1 MKKIF
6 ISLFVLTTAFFT
18 SCSNEDDF
26 AIAPFNP
33 VLFGE
38 NFPEDD
44 IDFNQTFDFDGWTN
58 FAETGSVLWTER
70 DYQDD
75 GYIQFSSY
83 QSFEPSNIG
92 WAITPAVDLDEAENT
107 PYLKFE
113 SAMAFVD
120 NPDNKLEVFISSD
133 FDGVDVLSATWEQL
147 SATVADSN
155 TENWYEYIPSG
166 DIDLSAYS
174 GVVHIAFKVTGNT
187 TSLDGTF
194 QVDNVYVFSKK

>member
-6 ISLFVLTTAFFT
+6 ISIFALTSVFLT
-18 SCSNEDDF
+18 SCSNEDDYVV
-26 AIAPFNP
+26 APFNP

-44 IDFNQTFDFDGWTN
+44 IDFNQTFDFEGWTN
-58 FAETGSVLWTER
+58 FAETGSVLWIER

-83 QSFEPSNIG
+83 QSGEASNIG

-113 SAMAFVD
+113 SAMAYVD
-120 NPDNKLEVFISSD
+120 NADNKLEVFISSD
-133 FDGVDVLSATWEQL
+133 FDGVDVLSATWEPL
-147 SATVADSN
+147 SAIVADSN
-155 TENWYEYIPSG
+155 TENWFEYIPSG

>member
-6 ISLFVLTTAFFT
+6 ISIFALTSVFLT
-18 SCSNEDDF
+18 SCSNEDDYVV
-26 AIAPFNP
+26 APFNP

-44 IDFNQTFDFDGWTN
+44 IDFNQTFDFEGWTN
-58 FAETGSVLWTER
+58 FAETGSVLWIER

-75 GYIQFSSY
+75 GYIQFRSY
-83 QSFEPSNIG
+83 QSGEASNIG

-113 SAMAFVD
+113 SAMAYVD
-120 NPDNKLEVFISSD
+120 NADNKLEVFISSD
-133 FDGVDVLSATWEQL
+133 FDGVDVLSATWEPL

-155 TENWYEYIPSG
+155 TENWFEYIPSG